1 MNTLLTFL
9 SRSTLKFQLLTILLV
24 GLLALCAVG
33 AGGGVALYFQHQNT
47 ARVIE
52 ISETSNKAIVATE
65 TALAH
70 FKTQVQEWKNILLRG
85 HKPSDFDKYFEQFKK
100 EEAEVQRYLAQ
111 ARTQMETLGLDVKEV
126 ESLLQD
132 HQRLGAEYRQL
143 LQFHDRNDPTA
154 AFSTDKMARG
164 KDRSTAEKLD
174 SFVHTVEQGTSE
186 KIAELGQASESMY
199 RQILLL
205 MALVIAVMLAIMT
218 VLTRMVIK
226 VLLQKIGGEPSYA
239 AEVTRRIAGGDLNTS
254 VKTHPGDTSSLLA
267 DMKVMQDQLNA
278 IVSEIRNL
286 IGQAAHGDFSGRID
300 TAGKKG
306 FGLEIGE
313 SLNTLVSTTD
323 QGLSDITRMSEAMS
337 AGDLS
342 LTIEKNYQGQFGQT
356 IAAINTTV
364 RLLNAVIDD
373 VRLAVDAAARG
384 DFSQAIDATT
394 RQGYAKTLAELL
406 NALNSTANG
415 ALSDIARAAHSL
427 ADGDLTQHI
436 KNEHPGLFGETARGI
451 NITIDRLRD
460 VLGEIQQASETIS
473 MAASEI
479 AAGNSDLSRRTEE
492 QASSLEETA
501 SSMEEL
507 NSTVKQNAEHAADAN
522 DHARHSAEIAAR
534 GSEKVKSVVD
544 TMGAIQTSSHKMAD
558 IVGVIDGIAFQTNI
572 LALNAAVEAAR
583 AGEHGRGFAVVA
595 TEVRALSQRSAQAA
609 QEIKALI
616 GDSLRK
622 VEAGEQLVDEAGAT
636 MDEVV
641 ASFQAVV
648 GLVTDISGAS
658 REQSTGIEQMSGAVG
673 QMDQVT
679 QQNAALVEE
688 AAAAAES
695 LEEQARVLAGAV
707 GKFKLGAANEAQTKG
722 LERPRLLSARQGK
735 PHRSSTPPRKPTP
748 SSVQIEPV
756 DAEWSAF

>member
-1 MNTLLTFL
+1 MNTLFAFL
-9 SRSTLKFQLLTILLV
+9 SRSTLKFQLLAILLV
-24 GLLALCAVG
+24 GLLSLCAVG
-33 AGGGVALYFQHQNT
+33 AGGVVALYLQHQNT

-52 ISETSNKAIVATE
+52 ISDTGNKAIVATE

-85 HKPSDFDKYFEQFKK
+85 HKPKDFDKYLEQFKK
-100 EEAEVQRYLAQ
+100 EEAEVQRYLAL
-111 ARTQMETLGLDVKEV
+111 ARSQMEGLGLDVKEV

-132 HQRLGAEYRQL
+132 HQRLGAEYQQL
-143 LQFHDRNDPTA
+143 LQFHNASDPTA

-174 SFVHTVEQGTSE
+174 SFVNTVEQGTSE

-199 RQILLL
+199 RQILLA
-205 MALVIAVMLAIMT
+205 MASAIGLMLAIMT
-218 VLTRMVIK
+218 TLTLAVIK
-226 VLLQKIGGEPSYA
+226 VLIRKIGGEPSYA
-239 AEVTRRIAGGDLNTS
+239 AEVTRRIAAGDLNT
-254 VKTHPGDTSSLLA
+254 VVETQPDDTSSLLA
-267 DMKVMQDQLNA
+267 DMKAMQDQLNA

-286 IGQAAHGDFSGRID
+286 VSQAAHGDFSGRID
-300 TAGKKG
+300 IAGKKG
-306 FGLEIGE
+306 FGLDISQ
-313 SLNTLVSTTD
+313 SLNTSD
-323 QGLSDITRMSEAMS
+323 EGLSDITRVSQAMS

-364 RLLNAVIDD
+364 RLLNAVIND
-373 VRLAVDAAARG
+373 VRRAVDAAACG

-415 ALSDIARAAHSL
+415 ALSDIARAAHAL
-427 ADGDLTQHI
+427 AEGDLTQHI
-436 KNEHPGLFGETARGI
+436 ANEHPGLFGETARGI
-451 NITIDRLRD
+451 NVTIDRLRD
-460 VLGEIQQASETIS
+460 VLGEIQQASETIN

-522 DHARHSAEIAAR
+522 DHARRSAGIAAR

-544 TMGAIQTSSHKMAD
+544 TMSTIQTSSHKMAD

-622 VEAGEQLVDEAGAT
+622 VEAGEHLVEEAGAT

-648 GLVTDISGAS
+648 GLVTDIAGAS
-658 REQSTGIEQMSGAVG
+658 REQSAGIEQMAGAVG

-707 GKFKLGAANEAQTKG
+707 GKFKLGVANEVPSG
-722 LERPRLLSARQGK
+722 L
-735 PHRSSTPPRKPTP
+735 
-748 SSVQIEPV
+748 VY
-756 DAEWSAF
+756 